1 MRVAIFRAGGHFHF
15 GAETRRRAHHRCSYV
30 ARQLYWYV
38 ASTSCDRAINSA
50 PGAAARRPASSR
62 LCEQFNTRAAPAVHS
77 TSAYSAA
84 RCATA
89 LRESWRA
96 AVGQASHTARRRG
109 AVAQAAASATPRHAP
124 RAAGYP
130 TPPPRPPPPCPK
142 SLPRGAGVRSYA
154 HAPTPPHN
162 AGLGRRPLR
171 EAQARDHKRGRR
183 QVLLPSRMGR
193 AAATPY
199 REGHPRHY

>member
-1 MRVAIFRAGGHFHF
+1 MQAGGHFHF

-50 PGAAARRPASSR
+50 PGAEHGVLQTSC

-96 AVGQASHTARRRG
+96 SVGQASHTRARAGAAAPDAAAPSRKPPRRRRHVTRPSPQ
-109 AVAQAAASATPRHAP
+109 ATSDAAAAPATTMSEVF
-124 RAAGYP
+124 AARSR
-130 TPPPRPPPPCPK
+130 RPHK
-142 SLPRGAGVRSYA
+142 KRR
-154 HAPTPPHN
+154 TTTTPHN
-162 AGLGRRPLR
+162 TGLGRRPLR
-171 EAQARDHKRGRR
+171 EAQARNYKRGRR
-183 QVLLPSRMGR
+183 QVLLLG
-193 AAATPY
+193 
-199 REGHPRHY
+199 